1 MNYECHITV
10 RRADAEKAQ
19 IVASEHHWKFSQ
31 IDGDP
36 VLGKEVFAYLT
47 THDSDVR
54 RMFKRMELAVVNLK
68 NSGVEVIR
76 EKIELIVYDTK
87 KLVIAQPTKATAE
100 TISPPSVKNQCS

>member
-10 RRADAEKAQ
+10 ARKDGPVAEILAK
-19 IVASEHHWKFSQ
+19 EMHWKFSQ

-47 THDSDVR
+47 THDNDLLQMQR
-54 RMFKRMELAVVNLK
+54 RMNYAVTALRDQ
-68 NSGVEVIR
+68 GVEVIR

-87 KLVIAQPTKATAE
+87 ARK
-100 TISPPSVKNQCS
+100 